1 MRLLLSLDMKILRSS
16 YLKVRGFLIKGCIV
30 VLNYNL
36 CGVMIC
42 LHRKGYMRL
51 IVKTVTGLTKVR
63 HRNEVGVTLASL
75 SLSAKRVL
83 FLALCQIDTKEML
96 DDDILEVDADFF
108 SKATSL
114 DKYASYAALKEGAKV
129 LSSTTLVLNRD
140 DLKNL
145 ADELGI
151 LSSKNKIPD
160 RLDLNLTEFCAY
172 YDHLATVRIKFTN
185 TAKRYFSKLI
195 GSENRY
201 TTQVLKSV
209 VLLNS
214 VNSTNL
220 YQVIRKYY
228 SQNSSKKS
236 FDISVDDLK
245 EEMGLYTIE
254 EGERKYKYPKYS
266 FFVRDVINKS
276 INEIIE
282 KTEINQL
289 SFSVVGKKG
298 RMAHM
303 LRFEFSI
310 NEKSSSFSED
320 DMAFLEEFDKVV
332 PPKKNK

>member
-1 MRLLLSLDMKILRSS
+1 
-16 YLKVRGFLIKGCIV
+16 
-30 VLNYNL
+30 
-36 CGVMIC
+36 
-42 LHRKGYMRL
+42 MRL

-254 EGERKYKYPKYS
+254 EGGKKYKYPKYS

-282 KTEINQL
+282 KTEINKL

-310 NEKSSSFSED
+310 NEKSSSFSKD